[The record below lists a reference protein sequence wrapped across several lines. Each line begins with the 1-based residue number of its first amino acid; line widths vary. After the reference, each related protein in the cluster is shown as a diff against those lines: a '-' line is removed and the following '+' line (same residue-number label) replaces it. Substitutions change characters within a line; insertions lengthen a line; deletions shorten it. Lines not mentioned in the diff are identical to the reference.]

1 MNKTDGEGV
10 LQSASPGNSVHVCP
24 CRQMHSYEQGTSLLD
39 RLLVCLSHGLV
50 LIFESML
57 FL

>member
-10 LQSASPGNSVHVCP
+10 PQSPSPGNSEHVCP
-24 CRQMHSYEQGTSLLD
+24 CGQMHSYEQGTSLLD
-39 RLLVCLSHGLV
+39 RLLVCFSHGLV
-50 LIFESML
+50 FIFESML